1 MPLLKYQFK
10 AGVVREGTAYTA
22 EGGWYN
28 SDKVRF
34 RSGHPEKIGG
44 WQKYSSNTFLGS
56 ARSLYNYA
64 SASGTHYI
72 GIGTNLKFYIADG
85 VTYNDITPIR
95 ATTSA
100 GDVTFSASDGDATLT
115 VADTSH
121 GAVQNDFVTFS
132 GAVSLGG
139 LITADV
145 LNQEYQI
152 ATIVNAN
159 SYTIEA
165 KDTDGDTVTANSS
178 DSGNGGS
185 SVVGAYQINVGLD
198 EYVSGAGWGVGTWG
212 AGGFGS
218 ASSLDDTNQL
228 RLYSQ
233 DNFGDDLIFCP
244 RAGGTYYWDQSSG
257 TSTRAVAFSS
267 LGSASNTPTK
277 CLQIMVSDIDRHI
290 IAFGSNPI
298 GSSTLDPLLVRWSDQ
313 ESAVDWTPTSTNSA
327 GGVKISSGSEIVGAL
342 RTRQEILIWTD
353 SGLHSM
359 RFVGAPFI
367 FSFNEVMSGVSMI
380 SPNACVNANGVVY
393 FMDRGSF
400 FMYSG
405 RVNPLPCSVR
415 NYIYGDINL
424 GQAYKVFGVANID
437 FNEVMWFYPSSG
449 SDEIDRYVIFNYI
462 ENVWSIG
469 TMVRTAWIEAHLEN
483 NPIAAGKTGTGSNYL
498 YNQESGYDDDDSAM
512 TAYIESGDFDIQD
525 GNNFMLVSRV
535 IPDIEFQNA
544 DSSDEMDVLIKGRDY
559 PADSLTTLSTSS
571 LTSSTQQ
578 AFVRCRSRQA
588 ALRFETSG
596 SGYGWRLGYFRMD
609 TRLDGRQ

>member
-1 MPLLKYQFK
+1 MPLIKYQFK
-10 AGVVREGTAYTA
+10 SGIDREGTSYTA

-28 SDKVRF
+28 SDKMRF
-34 RSGHPEKIGG
+34 RSGNAEKIGG
-44 WQKYSSNTFLGS
+44 WIKYSASTFLGT

-64 SASGTHYI
+64 AAVGTHYL
-72 GIGTNLKFYIADG
+72 GIGTNLKFYVADG
-85 VTYNDITPIR
+85 VTYNDVTPIR
-95 ATTSA
+95 DTNTGTATFTCTS
-100 GDVTFSASDGDATLT
+100 GSSTVSVTDS
-115 VADTSH
+115 SH

-132 GAVSLGG
+132 SAATLGSSN
-139 LITADV
+139 ITSTV

-152 ATIVNAN
+152 ADITSTNVYTIV
-159 SYTIEA
+159 A
-165 KDTDGDTVTANSS
+165 KDTDGDEVTADASV
-178 DSGNGGS
+178 SGGGGGS
-185 SVVGAYQINVGLD
+185 TVAAYQINTGLD
-198 EYVSGAGWGVGTWG
+198 EYVSGSGWGTGAWS

-218 ASSLDDTNQL
+218 ATSLDDTNQL

-244 RAGGTYYWDQSSG
+244 RLGGIYYWDQSSG
-257 TSTRAVAFSS
+257 VSTRAVAFSS

-277 CLQIMVSDIDRHI
+277 CLQIMVSDIDRHV
-290 IAFGSNPI
+290 IAFGSNAI
-298 GSSTLDPLLVRWSDQ
+298 GGSTLDPLLVRWSDQ

-327 GGVKISSGSEIVGAL
+327 GGVKISSGSVIVGAL
-342 RTRQEILIWTD
+342 RTRQEILIRTD

-367 FSFNEVMSGVSMI
+367 FSFNEVMAGVSMI

-393 FMDRGSF
+393 FMDRGGFS
-400 FMYSG
+400 MYSG
-405 RVNPLPCSVR
+405 RVSPLPCSVS

-449 SDEIDRYVIFNYI
+449 STEIDRYVIYNYV

-498 YNQESGYDDDDSAM
+498 YNQESGHDDDGSAM

-535 IPDIEFQNA
+535 IPDIEFKNA
-544 DSSDEMDVLIKGRDY
+544 SSVDEMDVLIKGRDY

-588 ALRFETSG
+588 TLRFETSG
-596 SGYGWRLGYFRMD
+596 AGYGWRLGYFRLD

>member
-1 MPLLKYQFK
+1 MPLIKYQFK

-64 SASGTHYI
+64 SAGGTHYI

-115 VADTSH
+115 VTDTSN
-121 GAVQNDFVTFS
+121 GSVQNDFVTFS

-367 FSFNEVMSGVSMI
+367 FSFNEVMAGVSMI

-393 FMDRGSF
+393 FMDRGGF
-400 FMYSG
+400 FMFSG
-405 RVNPLPCSVR
+405 RVNPLPCAVKD
-415 NYIYGDINL
+415 YIYGDINL
-424 GQAYKVFGVANID
+424 NQAYKVFGAANVD
-437 FNEVMWFYPSSG
+437 FNEIMWFYPSSG
-449 SDEIDRYVIFNYI
+449 SDEIDRYAIYNYV
-462 ENVWSIG
+462 ENIWSIG

-483 NPIAAGKTGTGSNYL
+483 YPIAAGKTGTGSNYL
-498 YNQESGYDDDDSAM
+498 YNQEYGHDDDGSAM
-512 TAYIESGDFDIQD
+512 TAYIETGDFDIQD

-535 IPDIEFQNA
+535 IPDVNFRDG
-544 DSSDEMDVLIKGRDY
+544 DSGNTLDVSVKGRDY

-588 ALRFETSG
+588 VLRFESSG
-596 SGYGWRLGYFRMD
+596 AGYGWRLGYFRLD

>member
-1 MPLLKYQFK
+1 MPLIKYQFK
-10 AGVVREGTAYTA
+10 SGIDREGTSYTA

-28 SDKVRF
+28 SDKMRF
-34 RSGHPEKIGG
+34 RSGNAEKIGG
-44 WQKYSSNTFLGS
+44 WIKYSASTFLGT

-64 SASGTHYI
+64 AAIGTHYL
-72 GIGTNLKFYIADG
+72 GIGTNLKFYVADG
-85 VTYNDITPIR
+85 VTYNDVTPIR
-95 ATTSA
+95 DTNTGTATFTCTS
-100 GDVTFSASDGDATLT
+100 GSSTVSVTDSSN
-115 VADTSH
+115 

-132 GAVSLGG
+132 SAATLGSSN
-139 LITADV
+139 ITSTV

-152 ATIVNAN
+152 ADITSTNVYTIV
-159 SYTIEA
+159 A
-165 KDTDGDTVTANSS
+165 KDTDGDEVTADASV
-178 DSGNGGS
+178 SGGGGGS
-185 SVVGAYQINVGLD
+185 TVAAYQINTGLD
-198 EYVSGAGWGVGTWG
+198 EYVSGSGWGTGAWS

-218 ASSLDDTNQL
+218 ATSLDDTNQL

-244 RAGGTYYWDQSSG
+244 RLGGIYYWDQSSG
-257 TSTRAVAFSS
+257 VSTRAVAFSS

-277 CLQIMVSDIDRHI
+277 CLQIMVSDIDRHV
-290 IAFGSNPI
+290 IAFGSNAI
-298 GSSTLDPLLVRWSDQ
+298 GGSTLDPLLVRWSDQ

-327 GGVKISSGSEIVGAL
+327 GGVKISSGSVIVGAL

-367 FSFNEVMSGVSMI
+367 FSFNEVMAGVSMI

-393 FMDRGSF
+393 FMDRGGF
-400 FMYSG
+400 FMFSG
-405 RVNPLPCSVR
+405 RVNPLPCAVKD
-415 NYIYGDINL
+415 YIYGDINL
-424 GQAYKVFGVANID
+424 NQAYKVFGAANVD
-437 FNEVMWFYPSSG
+437 FNEIMWFYPSSG
-449 SDEIDRYVIFNYI
+449 SDEIDRYAIYNYV
-462 ENVWSIG
+462 ENIWSIG

-483 NPIAAGKTGTGSNYL
+483 YPIAAGKTGTGSNYL
-498 YNQESGYDDDDSAM
+498 YNQEYGHDDDGSAM
-512 TAYIESGDFDIQD
+512 TAYIETGDFDIQD

-535 IPDIEFQNA
+535 IPDVNFRDG
-544 DSSDEMDVLIKGRDY
+544 DSGNTLDVSVKGRDY

-588 ALRFETSG
+588 VLRFESSG
-596 SGYGWRLGYFRMD
+596 AGYGWRLGYFRLD

>member
-1 MPLLKYQFK
+1 MPLIKYQFK
-10 AGVVREGTAYTA
+10 SGIDREGTSYTA

-28 SDKVRF
+28 SDKMRF
-34 RSGHPEKIGG
+34 RSGNAEKIGG
-44 WQKYSSNTFLGS
+44 WIKYSASTFLGT

-64 SASGTHYI
+64 AAIGTHYL
-72 GIGTNLKFYIADG
+72 GIGTNLKFYVADG
-85 VTYNDITPIR
+85 VTYNDVTPIR
-95 ATTSA
+95 DTNTGTATFTCTS
-100 GDVTFSASDGDATLT
+100 GSSTVSVTDSSN
-115 VADTSH
+115 

-132 GAVSLGG
+132 SAATLGSSN
-139 LITADV
+139 ITSTV

-152 ATIVNAN
+152 ADITSTNVYTIV
-159 SYTIEA
+159 A
-165 KDTDGDTVTANSS
+165 KDTDGDEVTADASV
-178 DSGNGGS
+178 SGGGGGS
-185 SVVGAYQINVGLD
+185 TVAAYQINTGLD
-198 EYVSGAGWGVGTWG
+198 EYVSGSGWGTGAWS

-218 ASSLDDTNQL
+218 ATSLDDTNQL

-244 RAGGTYYWDQSSG
+244 RLGSIYYWDQSSG
-257 TSTRAVAFSS
+257 VSTRAVAFSS

-277 CLQIMVSDIDRHI
+277 CLQIMVSDIDRHV
-290 IAFGSNPI
+290 IAFGSNAI
-298 GSSTLDPLLVRWSDQ
+298 GASTLDPLLVRWSDQ

-327 GGVKISSGSEIVGAL
+327 GGVKISSGSVIVGAL

-393 FMDRGSF
+393 FMDRGGF
-400 FMYSG
+400 FMFSG
-405 RVNPLPCSVR
+405 RVNPLPCAVKD
-415 NYIYGDINL
+415 YIYGDINL
-424 GQAYKVFGVANID
+424 NQAYKVFGAANVD
-437 FNEVMWFYPSSG
+437 FNEIMWFYPSSG
-449 SDEIDRYVIFNYI
+449 SDEIDRYAIYNYV
-462 ENVWSIG
+462 ENIWSIG

-483 NPIAAGKTGTGSNYL
+483 YPIAAGKTGTGSNYL
-498 YNQESGYDDDDSAM
+498 YNQEYGHDDDGSAM
-512 TAYIESGDFDIQD
+512 TAYIETGDFDIQD

-535 IPDIEFQNA
+535 IPDVNFRDG
-544 DSSDEMDVLIKGRDY
+544 DSGNTLDVSVKGRDY

-588 ALRFETSG
+588 VLRFESSG
-596 SGYGWRLGYFRMD
+596 AGYGWRLGYFRLD

>member
-1 MPLLKYQFK
+1 MPLIKYQFK
-10 AGVVREGTAYTA
+10 SGINREGTSYTA

-28 SDKVRF
+28 ADKIRF

-44 WQKYSSNTFLGS
+44 WQKYSDSTFLGS

-64 SASGTHYI
+64 AASGTHYV
-72 GIGTNLKFYIADG
+72 GIGTNLKFYISDG

-100 GDVTFSASDGDATLT
+100 GDVTFSATNGDATLT
-115 VADTSH
+115 VTDASH
-121 GAVQNDFVTFS
+121 GAVQGDFVTFS
-132 GAVSLGG
+132 GAATLGG
-139 LITADV
+139 LITATV

-152 ATIVNAN
+152 ATITSTNV
-159 SYTIEA
+159 YTIEA

-185 SVVGAYQINVGLD
+185 SVVGTYQINTGLD
-198 EYVSGAGWGVGTWG
+198 EYVSGSGWGVSTWG

-218 ASSLDDTNQL
+218 ATSLDDTNQL

-244 RAGGTYYWDQSSG
+244 RLGGIYYWDQSSG
-257 TSTRAVAFSS
+257 VSTRAVAFSS

-290 IAFGSNPI
+290 IAFGSNAI

-327 GGVKISSGSEIVGAL
+327 GGVKISSGSVIVGAL

-367 FSFNEVMSGVSMI
+367 FSFNEVMAGVSMI

-393 FMDRGSF
+393 FMDRGGF
-400 FMYSG
+400 FMFSG
-405 RVNPLPCSVR
+405 RVNPLPCAVKD
-415 NYIYGDINL
+415 YIYGDINL
-424 GQAYKVFGVANID
+424 NQAYKVFGAANVD
-437 FNEVMWFYPSSG
+437 FNEIMWFYPSSG
-449 SDEIDRYVIFNYI
+449 SDEIDRYAIYNYV
-462 ENVWSIG
+462 ENIWSIG

-483 NPIAAGKTGTGSNYL
+483 YPIAAGKTGTGSNYL
-498 YNQESGYDDDDSAM
+498 YNQEYGHDDDGSAM
-512 TAYIESGDFDIQD
+512 TAYIETGDFDIQD

-535 IPDIEFQNA
+535 IPDVNFRDG
-544 DSSDEMDVLIKGRDY
+544 DSGNTLDVSVKGRDY

-588 ALRFETSG
+588 VLRFESSG
-596 SGYGWRLGYFRMD
+596 AGYGWRLGYFRLD

>member
-1 MPLLKYQFK
+1 MPLIKYQFK
-10 AGVVREGTAYTA
+10 SGIDREGTSYTA

-28 SDKVRF
+28 SDKMRF
-34 RSGHPEKIGG
+34 RSGNAEKIGG
-44 WQKYSSNTFLGS
+44 WIKYSVSTFLGT

-64 SASGTHYI
+64 AAIGTHYL
-72 GIGTNLKFYIADG
+72 GIGTNLKFYVADG
-85 VTYNDITPIR
+85 VTYNDVTPIR
-95 ATTSA
+95 DTNTGTATFTCTS
-100 GDVTFSASDGDATLT
+100 GSSTVSVTDSSN
-115 VADTSH
+115 

-132 GAVSLGG
+132 SAATLGSSN
-139 LITADV
+139 ITSTV

-152 ATIVNAN
+152 ADITSTNVYTIV
-159 SYTIEA
+159 A
-165 KDTDGDTVTANSS
+165 KDTDGDEVTADASV
-178 DSGNGGS
+178 SGGGGGS
-185 SVVGAYQINVGLD
+185 TVAAYQINVGLD
-198 EYVSGAGWGVGTWG
+198 EYVSGSGWGTGAWS

-218 ASSLDDTNQL
+218 ATSLDDTNQL

-244 RAGGTYYWDQSSG
+244 RAGGIYYWDQSSG
-257 TSTRAVAFSS
+257 VSTRAVAFSS

-290 IAFGSNPI
+290 IAFGSNAI
-298 GSSTLDPLLVRWSDQ
+298 GGSTLDPLLVRWSDQ

-327 GGVKISSGSEIVGAL
+327 GGVKISSGSVIVGAL

-393 FMDRGSF
+393 FMDRGGF
-400 FMYSG
+400 FMFSG
-405 RVNPLPCSVR
+405 RVNPLPCAVKD
-415 NYIYGDINL
+415 YIYGDINL
-424 GQAYKVFGVANID
+424 NQAYKVFGAANVD
-437 FNEVMWFYPSSG
+437 FNEIMWFYPSSG
-449 SDEIDRYVIFNYI
+449 SDEIDRYAIYNYV
-462 ENVWSIG
+462 ENIWSIG

-483 NPIAAGKTGTGSNYL
+483 YPIAAGKTGTGSNYL
-498 YNQESGYDDDDSAM
+498 YNQEYGHDDDGSAM
-512 TAYIESGDFDIQD
+512 TAYIETGDFDIQD

-535 IPDIEFQNA
+535 IPDVNFRDG
-544 DSSDEMDVLIKGRDY
+544 DSGNTLDVSVKGRDY

-588 ALRFETSG
+588 VLRFESSG
-596 SGYGWRLGYFRMD
+596 AGYGWRLGYFRLD